1 MPILVRIWG
10 CRGSLPVATNTQK
23 LRAKLIKTLQAAQG
37 RKLTTLDEIACFLD
51 AELDFASTHTF
62 GGNTSCVEIECE
74 GSDYVACDLGSGARE
89 FGNHALARQQ
99 SGKPDTFHFFISH
112 LHWDHIMGFPFFAPA
127 YIPGNRIFIYGCH
140 PHLGEGFNRQQQ
152 APHFPVQLSQMAAD
166 IQFIQLEAGIAA
178 EIAGFRV
185 IPKLQ
190 QHAGDSYGYRFE
202 KDGKAIVYSTDS
214 EHKLSQVE
222 HTRTF
227 VEFFKD
233 ADLVLF
239 DAMYSL
245 ADTVSVK
252 EDWGHS
258 SNIVGVELCQMAGAR
273 HLCLFH
279 HEPIYGDDQLEKL
292 WRDTQRLEEITRNG
306 QPLRIS
312 SAFDGMEI
320 LV

>member
-1 MPILVRIWG
+1 MTMLVRIWG
-10 CRGSLPVATNTQK
+10 CRGSLPVATNTSK
-23 LRAKLIKTLQAAQG
+23 LRARLIAALQAARG
-37 RKLTTLDEIACFLD
+37 KTLGSKEEIIRFMD
-51 AELDFASTHTF
+51 AELEFSVTHSF
-62 GGNTSCVEIECE
+62 GGNTACVEIESG

-89 FGNHALARQQ
+89 FGNRALAAANP
-99 SGKPDTFHFFISH
+99 GKSDTFHFLVSH

-127 YIPGNRIFIYGCH
+127 YVAGNRIRIYGCH
-140 PHLGEGFNRQQQ
+140 PNLAEGFVRQQQ

-166 IQFIQLEAGIAA
+166 IQFVQLEAGVSA
-178 EIAGFRV
+178 EIAGFSV
-185 IPKLQ
+185 TPKLQ
-190 QHAGDSYGYRFE
+190 QHSGDSYGYRFE
-202 KDGKAIVYSTDS
+202 QSGKSIVYSTDS
-214 EHKLSQVE
+214 EHKLEQTE
-222 HTRTF
+222 HTQAF
-227 VEFFKD
+227 VEFFRD

-245 ADTVSVK
+245 TDTISVK

-258 SNIVGVELCQMAGAR
+258 SNIVGVELCQMAGAK

-279 HEPIYGDDQLEKL
+279 HEPIYEDEQLETL
-292 WRDTQRLEEITRNG
+292 WRDSQRLEEITRSG

>member
-1 MPILVRIWG
+1 MTMLVRIWG
-10 CRGSLPVATNTQK
+10 CRGSLPVAMNTTK
-23 LRAKLIKTLQAAQG
+23 LRARLIAALQAAQG
-37 RKLTTLDEIACFLD
+37 RKLASREEIVRFLD
-51 AELDFASTHTF
+51 AELGFAVTHTF
-62 GGNTSCVEIECE
+62 GGNTACVEIESE

-89 FGNHALARQQ
+89 FGNRVLARQG
-99 SGKPDTFHFFISH
+99 SGEPRTFHFFISH

-127 YIPGNRIFIYGCH
+127 YVAGNQVRIYGCH
-140 PHLGEGFNRQQQ
+140 PNLEEGFNRQQHAQ
-152 APHFPVQLSQMAAD
+152 HFPVQPAQMSAD
-166 IQFIQLEAGIAA
+166 IRFIRLEPGITT
-178 EIAGFRV
+178 EIAGYRV
-185 IPKLQ
+185 TPKLQ
-190 QHAGDSYGYRFE
+190 RHSGDSYGYRFE
-202 KDGKAIVYSTDS
+202 KDGKAVVYSTDS
-214 EHKLSQVE
+214 EHKLEDDAHIQA
-222 HTRTF
+222 F
-227 VEFFKD
+227 VEFFRD

-279 HEPIYGDDQLEKL
+279 HEPIYEDDQLETL
-292 WRDTQRLEEITRNG
+292 WRDSQRLEEITRNG
-306 QPLRIS
+306 PPLRIS

>member
-1 MPILVRIWG
+1 MVMLVRIWG
-10 CRGSLPVATNTQK
+10 CRGSLPVAMNTRK
-23 LRAKLIKTLQAAQG
+23 LRAKLIKTLQAVQG
-37 RKLTTLDEIACFLD
+37 KKLTTLDEISCFLD

-74 GSDYVACDLGSGARE
+74 GNDYVACDLGSGARE
-89 FGNHALARQQ
+89 FGTHALARQQ
-99 SGKPDTFHFFISH
+99 PGKPDTFHFFISH

-140 PHLGEGFNRQQQ
+140 PNLGEGFSRQQQ
-152 APHFPVQLSQMAAD
+152 MPHFPVQLSQMAAN
-166 IQFIQLEAGIAA
+166 IQFIQLDDNATA

-185 IPKLQ
+185 TPKPQ

-202 KDGKAIVYSTDS
+202 KNGKVMVYSTDS

-245 ADTVSVK
+245 ADTISIK

-279 HEPIYGDDQLEKL
+279 HEPIYEDDQLEKL
-292 WRDTQRLEEITRNG
+292 WRDTQRLEEITRSG

>member
-1 MPILVRIWG
+1 MTMLVRIWG
-10 CRGSLPVATNTQK
+10 CRGSLPVATSTKK
-23 LRAKLIKTLQAAQG
+23 LRARLIAALQAAQG
-37 RKLTTLDEIACFLD
+37 RNLASREEIIRFMD
-51 AELDFASTHTF
+51 TELGFAVTHSF
-62 GGNTSCVEIECE
+62 GGNTSCVEIESD

-89 FGNHALARQQ
+89 FGNRILAA
-99 SGKPDTFHFFISH
+99 GGANKPSTFHFFQSH

-127 YIPGNRIFIYGCH
+127 YVAGNRIYIYGCH
-140 PHLGEGFNRQQQ
+140 PNMEEGFQRQQH
-152 APHFPVQLSQMAAD
+152 PHHFPVQLSQMAAD
-166 IQFIQLEAGIAA
+166 IRFVRLEPGVAT

-185 IPKLQ
+185 TPKLQ
-190 QHAGDSYGYRFE
+190 QHSGDSYGYRFE

-214 EHKLSQVE
+214 EHKLEQAG
-222 HTRTF
+222 HTQAF
-227 VEFFKD
+227 VDFFRD

-258 SNIVGVELCQMAGAR
+258 SNIVGVELCQMAGAK

-279 HEPIYGDDQLEKL
+279 HEPIYEDDQLETL
-292 WRDTQRLEEITRNG
+292 WRDSQRLEEITRSG
-306 QPLRIS
+306 PPLHIS